1 MKHITLCADD
11 FALHP
16 AVDAAVVALA
26 QAARLSATSCMT
38 TAPRWPQAA
47 QLLAPLRPALQVGL
61 HWNLTEG
68 HGQAAPRL
76 VQVLARAYSGQLR
89 PAAMAESLHR
99 QLDAFEQH
107 AGTPP
112 DFIDGHQHIHQLPGA
127 RAALLHVLHQR
138 YGTQAPWVRNTVP
151 AQWGANKATLLALLG
166 GWSLRRAL
174 ARERLRHHRSFAGV
188 YNFDA
193 PTPTAYG
200 ARMAQWL
207 HDAQDGALLMCHP
220 ANASVPGDAIA
231 NARTTEYAYLASP
244 AFAELLQRLGVQL
257 ATGPQAAR
265 TRSPRSLQRLHGKA
279 QT

>member
-174 ARERLRHHRSFAGV
+174 APTGPVDPATLTRAERI
-188 YNFDA
+188 
-193 PTPTAYG
+193 
-200 ARMAQWL
+200 QW
-207 HDAQDGALLMCHP
+207 DGAQLREAHACSATNWMR
-220 ANASVPGDAIA
+220 IA
-231 NARTTEYAYLASP
+231 RQS
-244 AFAELLQRLGVQL
+244 G
-257 ATGPQAAR
+257 
-265 TRSPRSLQRLHGKA
+265 
-279 QT
+279 

>member
-47 QLLAPLRPALQVGL
+47 QLLAPLRPGLQVGL

-68 HGQAAPRL
+68 HGQTAPRL

-89 PAAMAESLHR
+89 PAAMADSLHR

-151 AQWGANKATLLALLG
+151 AHWGANKATLLALLG

-193 PTPTAYG
+193 PTPAAYG
-200 ARMAQWL
+200 AHMAQWL
-207 HDAQDGALLMCHP
+207 HDAQSGTLFMCHP
-220 ANASVPGDAIA
+220 ANANVPGDAIA
-231 NARTTEYAYLASP
+231 SARTTEYAYLASP
-244 AFAELLQRLGVQL
+244 AFAELLQHLGVQL
-257 ATGPQAAR
+257 ATGPQAAPPQN
-265 TRSPRSLQRLHGKA
+265 RS
-279 QT
+279 